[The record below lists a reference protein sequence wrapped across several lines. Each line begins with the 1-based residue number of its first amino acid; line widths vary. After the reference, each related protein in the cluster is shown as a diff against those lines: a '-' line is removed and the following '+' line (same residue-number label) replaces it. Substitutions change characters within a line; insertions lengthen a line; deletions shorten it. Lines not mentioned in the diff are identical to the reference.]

1 MTMRNNM
8 ILIAAVDKNW
18 GIGRDNKLLKPIPE
32 DLKRFSELTRGN
44 IIIVGRKTLETFRD
58 KKPLPDRINVVLT
71 RDRNYTCEGAVIVH
85 DLEELSNYI
94 DCMAA
99 QAFVAGGESI
109 YKLLLPYCS
118 KALITRIDEA
128 YEADTHL
135 VNLDETF
142 GFKKTFEG
150 EWQESK
156 AGVRFKY
163 VDYVRVSEDEN

>member
-1 MTMRNNM
+1 MRDNM

-18 GIGRDNKLLKPIPE
+18 GIGRDNKLLKRIPE
-32 DLKRFSELTRGN
+32 DLKRFAELTRGN
-44 IIIVGRKTLETFRD
+44 IIVVGRKTLETFKD
-58 KKPLPDRINVVLT
+58 KKPLPDRINVVMT
-71 RDRNYTCEGAVIVH
+71 RDRNYACEGAVIVH

-94 DCMAA
+94 DCKACKV
-99 QAFVAGGESI
+99 FVAGGESI

-118 KALITRIDEA
+118 KALITKIDEA

-150 EWQESK
+150 EWQESS

-163 VDYVRVSEDEN
+163 VDYARISD